1 MADHD
6 FLAVFQ
12 EEVGELIKA
21 TLIIAPHALARATL
35 LEESTDARRQ

>member
-12 EEVGELIKA
+12 EEAGELKVL
-21 TLIIAPHALARATL
+21 LIIGTHALAR
-35 LEESTDARRQ
+35 